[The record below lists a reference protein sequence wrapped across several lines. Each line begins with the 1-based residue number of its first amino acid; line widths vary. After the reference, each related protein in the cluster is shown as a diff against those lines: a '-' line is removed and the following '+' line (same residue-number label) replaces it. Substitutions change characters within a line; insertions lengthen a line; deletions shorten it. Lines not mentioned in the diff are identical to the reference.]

1 MTQEKGN
8 RKKSNRKRATDKSV
22 SRTSTSRD
30 GWVLDRLWGCYR
42 WYDGDHPEKA
52 VEPLREL
59 IVEACAEFA
68 ADSRTV
74 IEVRMYL
81 GRALW
86 RCGCADEAVDILR
99 AALVDSERTCGA
111 RDRLTFSCA
120 GNLVAALSVLHR
132 FDEALELATANWRA
146 REEAFG
152 RHDNGALYSL
162 AALGQVANASGRL
175 AEAARHYALLEKLRT
190 EAFGREDG
198 RTKLASF
205 RLSLVNA
212 RISCDSDGISELL
225 TGWIASQ
232 GPADSYT
239 QEIRQT
245 LAATLEDEGRL
256 EEAADQWADQERACF
271 DAYGEVAVPTLVAGA
286 NRLRVL
292 VKSGRDG
299 ERRLLAAVC
308 RAIGKIAGPGHPA
321 ARFSD
326 QLNSR

>member
-1 MTQEKGN
+1 MTREKRKSKRN
-8 RKKSNRKRATDKSV
+8 RLKAGSHTGGG
-22 SRTSTSRD
+22 D
-30 GWVLDRLWGCYR
+30 GWVLDRLWSHHR
-42 WYDGDHPEKA
+42 WYNGDHPEKA

-59 IVEACAEFA
+59 IVEACTEFA

-99 AALVDSERTCGA
+99 TALVDSGRICGA

-120 GNLVAALSVLHR
+120 GNLVAALGVLHR
-132 FDEALELATANWRA
+132 FDEALELATVNWRA
-146 REEAFG
+146 REATFG
-152 RHDNGALYSL
+152 RLDNGTLYSL
-162 AALGQVANASGRL
+162 AALGQIANAAGRL
-175 AEAARHYALLEKLRT
+175 DEAARHFALLEKLRT
-190 EAFGREDG
+190 EAFGKDDG

-205 RLSLVNA
+205 RLGLVTSRIA
-212 RISCDSDGISELL
+212 RDSDGLSELL
-225 TGWIASQ
+225 AGWIASQ

-239 QEIRQT
+239 QEIRQA
-245 LAATLEDEGRL
+245 LAATLEDEGRFDD
-256 EEAADQWADQERACF
+256 AADQWADQERACF

-326 QLNSR
+326 ELNFH